1 MTVCAERFRLRPS
14 TSAYTFAE
22 GETLTP
28 ILLERRFT
36 LNPVLVVLPVLRM
49 IETFIH
55 LRLPTP
61 FRMTKRLVGS
71 IVLLLAISLI
81 WPVPLIN
88 IFPAL
93 VIAMISLAYIE
104 EDGLLL
110 CISVVA
116 ALVSLA
122 FTAAIVWA
130 TIEAPAMIERLWLSV
145 RTS

>member
-1 MTVCAERFRLRPS
+1 
-14 TSAYTFAE
+14 
-22 GETLTP
+22 
-28 ILLERRFT
+28 
-36 LNPVLVVLPVLRM
+36 
-49 IETFIH
+49 
-55 LRLPTP
+55 
-61 FRMTKRLVGS
+61 MTKRLVGS